1 MGTPESPKRERRVT
15 GGHRVKRNVRTAAA
29 GKPDFQNKKVRAII
43 TAARR
48 LFVDEHVVSPSMDL
62 IAATAAVSKATLY
75 VYFPDREHLLVALID
90 NEIESNVPRLL
101 WESDTEVR
109 DIEAGLLSIARR
121 LMTFF
126 VAVQGNDRTFHRLVE
141 ELSLHRPGLGLRF
154 YAAGP
159 ERIRQQVAS
168 FLRMANARHLLA
180 VPNLE
185 LAALQF
191 VSLVQGDLRMRKTLS
206 MPLPTR
212 KELNAI
218 VEGAVRLFLAGY
230 GRSGK

>member
-1 MGTPESPKRERRVT
+1 
-15 GGHRVKRNVRTAAA
+15 
-29 GKPDFQNKKVRAII
+29 
-43 TAARR
+43 
-48 LFVDEHVVSPSMDL
+48 MDL

-230 GRSGK
+230 GRARK